1 MQYAVN
7 ATCIAAEDGV
17 MLVNSWR
24 KQSWQIDN
32 ASSQR
37 WFLVMNFTHW
47 ALMWIV
53 NTVAQ
58 DGLPTT
64 EQFSEKTVDKLIRWW
79 SHVMNFKHSPKPSL
93 VHFAQIEMNVELWS
107 IFPQINNYINKLQV
121 LITDHNL
128 FEYSVVQLKRCHN
141 ICCRICS
148 TFLSQPCFSR
158 SRGGSSVWATCRS
171 WDSRSGRM
179 NRNSRNLS

>member
-1 MQYAVN
+1 MQHASQLRMEWCWLILGENRVDKL
-7 ATCIAAEDGV
+7 I
-17 MLVNSWR
+17 
-24 KQSWQIDN
+24 N
-32 ASSQR
+32 ASSAMVSCNE
-37 WFLVMNFTHW
+37 FYPLGAN
-47 ALMWIV
+47 V

-58 DGLPTT
+58 DGLATT

-79 SHVMNFKHSPKPSL
+79 SRVMNFKHSPKPSL

-107 IFPQINNYINKLQV
+107 IFPQINNYINKIPV
-121 LITDHNL
+121 LITDTDHNL

-141 ICCRICS
+141 ICYKICS

-179 NRNSRNLS
+179 NRNSLSLL